1 MIDMLGLIF
10 ALIGSAVAVILAG
23 IGSAKGVG
31 MVAEASAGVVVED
44 ASKFTKLLILQVLPG
59 TQGLYG
65 FVVSIMILL
74 NLNADMSFLTGLLYF
89 IGALPVALGGFFSAI
104 AQARVAT
111 SGVNI
116 IAKKP
121 NESGKAI
128 TSAAL
133 VEFYALLS
141 FIISILAVVNI
152 PGYGV

>member
-1 MIDMLGLIF
+1 MIDMLGLYF
-10 ALIGSAVAVILAG
+10 ALAGSAIAVILAG

-74 NLNADMSFLTGLLYF
+74 NLNAEMSFLTGLLYF
-89 IGALPVALGGFFSAI
+89 IAALPIAFGGLFSAI

>member
-1 MIDMLGLIF
+1 MIDMLGLFF
-10 ALIGSAVAVILAG
+10 ALAGSAIAVILAG

-74 NLNADMSFLTGLLYF
+74 NLNAEMSFLTGLLYF
-89 IGALPVALGGFFSAI
+89 IAALPIAFGGLFSAL

>member
-1 MIDMLGLIF
+1 MIDMLGLFF
-10 ALIGSAVAVILAG
+10 ALAGSAIAVILAG

-74 NLNADMSFLTGLLYF
+74 NLNAEMSFLTGLLYF
-89 IGALPVALGGFFSAI
+89 IAALPIAFGGLFSAL

-111 SGVNI
+111 SGVSI

>member
-1 MIDMLGLIF
+1 MIDMLGLFF
-10 ALIGSAVAVILAG
+10 ALAGSAIAVILAG

-74 NLNADMSFLTGLLYF
+74 NLNAEMSFLTGLLYF
-89 IGALPVALGGFFSAI
+89 IAALPIAFGGLFSAI

>member
-1 MIDMLGLIF
+1 MIDMLGLFF
-10 ALIGSAVAVILAG
+10 ALAGSAIAVILAG

-74 NLNADMSFLTGLLYF
+74 NLNDEMSFLTGLLYF
-89 IGALPVALGGFFSAI
+89 IAALPIAFGGMFSAI

>member
-1 MIDMLGLIF
+1 MIDMLGLFF
-10 ALIGSAVAVILAG
+10 ALAGSAIAVILAG

-74 NLNADMSFLTGLLYF
+74 NLNAEMSFLTGLLYF
-89 IGALPVALGGFFSAI
+89 IAALPIAFGGLFSAI

-141 FIISILAVVNI
+141 FNISILAVVNI

>member
-1 MIDMLGLIF
+1 MIDMLGLFF
-10 ALIGSAVAVILAG
+10 ALAGSAIAVILAG

-31 MVAEASAGVVVED
+31 MV
-44 ASKFTKLLILQVLPG
+44 TKLLILQVLPG

-74 NLNADMSFLTGLLYF
+74 NLNAEMSFLTGLLYF
-89 IGALPVALGGFFSAI
+89 IAALPIAFGGLFSAI

>member
-1 MIDMLGLIF
+1 MIDMLGLFF
-10 ALIGSAVAVILAG
+10 ALAGSAIAVILAG

-59 TQGLYG
+59 TQGMYG

-74 NLNADMSFLTGLLYF
+74 NLNAEMSFLTGLLYF
-89 IGALPVALGGFFSAI
+89 IAALPIAFGGLFSAI

>member
-10 ALIGSAVAVILAG
+10 ALVGSAVAVILAG